1 MIIPLPADGQAALP
15 APPNRLV
22 GREQDCAAL
31 SELLKDH
38 RTRLITL
45 TGPGGVG
52 KTHLSLELAAATASR
67 FPGGVVF
74 VSLSPISDAELVL
87 PTMAQA
93 LGLREAPGQPL
104 IQLLRDAMAG
114 QNMLLVIDNFE
125 HVMQAGGDIGTLL
138 ASTEGPR
145 FLVTSRS
152 PLHLRIEREYPVHP
166 LPLPR
171 ASDAS
176 TATSLENNAAV
187 ALFVERA
194 RAARPSFTLTDA
206 NASAI
211 VEICSQLDGLPLAI
225 ELAAAMTRVLSPH
238 ALLARMDNRLR
249 LLISGPTDLPD
260 RQRTLRD
267 TIAWSYD
274 LLSPEEQTV
283 FRRLAVFAGGAS
295 LDAIE
300 SVSGGNATDDDM
312 TGIPRAPVL
321 SVVTS
326 LVNKSLLVQID
337 DSESPGTSAD
347 DPRFRMLAT
356 IQEFAAERLEES
368 NEVETAR
375 RLHLHWLL
383 GFAEKA
389 EPQLTGPDQVQW
401 LLRLD
406 AEHDNIRTALAWAV
420 DHCHEQGMRLAS
432 ALWRYWATH
441 GLLTEGHTWLCRFL
455 DSPAHAGESV
465 RAKAFSSLGN
475 LSLDLGDYH
484 AASEAYQKALTAW
497 ERLEHAPGIAGALN
511 GQGLVDW
518 YRGDYESA
526 RRRHEQSLELRRKI
540 GDRHGEGNSL
550 TNLGNAVKDSGDPH
564 TARELHQ
571 QALAIRR
578 SLGHRV
584 GVGYSY
590 LNLGDVARRIGDAA
604 EAMTMFTR
612 CLDVFRDAG
621 DTLGIGYALQGL
633 GLAAMLAADARQ
645 ANAHLVEALRIRLG
659 LGDRRGV
666 VESIEGIASVA
677 ASLDRLP
684 VAATLFGA
692 AHALREQIGAQL
704 PEPDRLLYDPVVK
717 RIRRTLP
724 QATFSISWNTGTRLS
739 LPEAADLALTTA
751 RKITLDQQR
760 PAGMLSEREIEVLHL
775 VAAGMTNGQV
785 AERLFLSR
793 RTVDAHLRRI
803 YDKLELSTRAEAIR
817 FAMERG
823 FA

>member
-1 MIIPLPADGQAALP
+1 MIAPIPADGQTALP
-15 APPNRLV
+15 VPPNRLV
-22 GREQDCAAL
+22 GREQECAAL
-31 SELLKDH
+31 TELLKDQ

-52 KTHLSLELAAATASR
+52 KTHLSLELAAETASR

-87 PTMAQA
+87 PTLAQA
-93 LGLREAPGQPL
+93 LGLREAAGQPL
-104 IQLLRDAMAG
+104 IQLLRDALAG
-114 QNMLLVIDNFE
+114 RNMLLVIDNFE
-125 HVMQAGGDIGTLL
+125 HVMQAGGDIGALL
-138 ASTEGPR
+138 AATEGPT

-152 PLHLRIEREYPVHP
+152 PLHLRTEREYPIHP

-171 ASDAS
+171 VSDAS

-194 RAARPSFTLTDA
+194 RAARPAFALTDA

-211 VEICSQLDGLPLAI
+211 VEICRRLDGLPLAI

-249 LLISGPTDLPD
+249 LLISGATDLPD

-267 TIAWSYD
+267 TIGWSYD
-274 LLSPEEQTV
+274 LLNPEEQTV

-300 SVSGGNATDDDM
+300 FVSGGNATQNDM
-312 TGIPRAPVL
+312 IGIPRAPVL

-326 LVNKSLLVQID
+326 LVTKSLLVQLD
-337 DSESPGTSAD
+337 DSESPDPLTD

-356 IQEFAAERLEES
+356 IQEFAAERLEDS
-368 NEVETAR
+368 NEAHTAR
-375 RLHLHWLL
+375 RLHLDWLL
-383 GFAEKA
+383 EFAEKA

-406 AEHDNIRTALAWAV
+406 AEHDNIRAALAWAA
-420 DHCHEQGMRLAS
+420 DHSHEQGMRLAS

-455 DSPAHAGESV
+455 DSPAHAAESV

-484 AASEAYQKALTAW
+484 AASEAYQEALTAW
-497 ERLEHAPGIAGALN
+497 ERLEHTRGIADALN

-540 GDRHGEGNSL
+540 GDRHGQGNSL

-571 QALAIRR
+571 QALAIRQ

-590 LNLGDVARRIGDAA
+590 LNLGDVSRRLGDAA
-604 EAMTMFTR
+604 DAITMFSK
-612 CLDVFRDAG
+612 CLAAFQEAG

-633 GLAAMLAADARQ
+633 GLAKKLAGDAQ
-645 ANAHLVEALRIRLG
+645 GANAHFAEAIRMRLG

-666 VESIEGIASVA
+666 IESIEGIASVA
-677 ASLDRLP
+677 ASLDHVP

-704 PEPDRLLYDPVVK
+704 PEPDRLLYGPVIET
-717 RIRRTLP
+717 IRRMLP
-724 QATFSISWNTGTRLS
+724 QATFSASWNTGTRLS
-739 LPEAADLALTTA
+739 LPESADLALTA
-751 RKITLDQQR
+751 AQKIASDQER
-760 PAGMLSEREIEVLHL
+760 PAGVLSEREVEVLQL